1 MNQTNLQNLIE
12 VFIMAMAAL
21 IVNGKLQKYWKLF
34 KIKIKPHK
42 ADLKYQINQLTKEL
56 EIRMSERMGCL
67 VCVNVWQFENGTQSM
82 AGYVF
87 EYFKLIC
94 HQSTRGFFSMQ
105 MYDRVRVEP
114 YIEFVKQLNDVDS
127 WVINS
132 VNDERTSD
140 AHKSLLNELGLKM
153 AFDMKFNKD
162 VYKGFVSVA
171 LAEYKPIEPADISLV
186 REYTIAIYNRI
197 KILAA

>member
-56 EIRMSERMGCL
+56 ETRMSERMGCL

-94 HQSTRGFFSMQ
+94 HQSTHGFFTVQ

-114 YIEFVKQLNDVDS
+114 YIEFVKQLNDADS
-127 WVINS
+127 CVINS

-162 VYKGFVSVA
+162 VYKGFVSVG

-197 KILAA
+197 KVLAA

>member
-56 EIRMSERMGCL
+56 ETRMSERMGCL

-105 MYDRVRVEP
+105 LYDRVRVES
-114 YIEFVKQLNDVDS
+114 YIEFVKQLNDADS

-162 VYKGFVSVA
+162 VYKGFVSVG

>member
-56 EIRMSERMGCL
+56 ETRMSERMGCL

-94 HQSTRGFFSMQ
+94 HQSTRGFFNMQ

-114 YIEFVKQLNDVDS
+114 YIEFVKQLNDADS

-140 AHKSLLNELGLKM
+140 AHKSLLHELGLKM
-153 AFDMKFNKD
+153 TFDMKFNKD
-162 VYKGFVSVA
+162 VYKGFVSIG
-171 LAEYKPIEPADISLV
+171 LAEYKPIEPADITLV

-197 KILAA
+197 KVLAA

>member
-1 MNQTNLQNLIE
+1 MNQTTLQNLIE

-94 HQSTRGFFSMQ
+94 HQSTRGFFGMQ
-105 MYDRVRVEP
+105 LYDRVRVEP
-114 YIEFVKQLNDVDS
+114 HIEFVKQLNDVDS

-162 VYKGFVSVA
+162 VYKGFVSVG

>member
-12 VFIMAMAAL
+12 LFFMALAAL
-21 IVNGKLQKYWKLF
+21 IVNGKLQKYWKLI

-56 EIRMSERMGCL
+56 ETRLSERLGCL

-94 HQSTRGFFSMQ
+94 HQSTRGFFTMQ
-105 MYDRVRVEP
+105 SYDRIRVEP
-114 YIEFVKQLNDVDS
+114 YIEFVKQLNDADG
-127 WVINS
+127 WTINS
-132 VNDERTSD
+132 ITDERTSD

-153 AFDMKFNKD
+153 AFDMKFAGD
-162 VYKGFVSVA
+162 VYKGFVSVG
-171 LAEYKPIEPADISLV
+171 LAEFKPIDQDDVRLV